1 MEDEDTFNRYKN
13 EYGFVGE
20 FNMDVMARPEVSN
33 KYFFNDKEFNTMYIG
48 NVMNI
53 DRDGR
58 VTLVLQEYV
67 PNINTGEVM
76 NKRRNLRNNR
86 FFENGSIVILD
97 NDSLDNIEAYLI
109 PNTNY
114 DSDTSTVGY
123 ISNTEDEDDEF
134 EEEFK
139 RRLTF
144 NTNSSNKRYKGDN
157 QKGGKKSK
165 RRKSRKVKRR
175 KTRKVKRRKH

>member
-33 KYFFNDKEFNTMYIG
+33 KYFFNDKQFDTMYIG

-53 DRDGR
+53 DRDGN

-76 NKRRNLRNNR
+76 NKRINSRNNR

-97 NDSLDNIEAYLI
+97 NNSLNNVKAYLI

-134 EEEFK
+134 DEEFK
-139 RRLTF
+139 RKLTF
-144 NTNSSNKRYKGDN
+144 NESKFS
-157 QKGGKKSK
+157 KKSRLEGGK
-165 RRKSRKVKRR
+165 RRKSSKKSKKTSKRR
-175 KTRKVKRRKH
+175 KTRKVKKRKH